1 MEVDEP
7 QTHTN
12 IMRNDYFLFR
22 LSISTLG
29 NFCHWELLLLHTRQ
43 NFIFNF
49 IKMYILIPIFFGKIV
64 LRKIARRARVKQT
77 LFLHI
82 TLKFLQYVKCSV

>member
-12 IMRNDYFLFR
+12 IMRYDYFLFR

-29 NFCHWELLLLHTRQ
+29 NFLSLGIIAPAHKTKFYFQILLKC
-43 NFIFNF
+43 IF
-49 IKMYILIPIFFGKIV
+49 IPIFFGKIV
-64 LRKIARRARVKQT
+64 LRKIAKSAGVKQT
-77 LFLHI
+77 LFLYI